1 MSNPKSFH
9 ELSKGSNVAQ
19 KCDEPN
25 GRDKQ
30 QGVKR
35 PLSTPQS
42 PLKIEQ
48 QRRSETLGTNVS
60 NDNLMFSSIYVSF
73 SEYSPWLSEWLFQAN
88 KSPTKTFG
96 LANNNSNSG
105 GPSPPKRG
113 CFTSL
118 DPGSISLNPSQYD
131 KPFPYFRRPKIVG
144 SFSLDGKRKFHHD
157 RSQLKFFDEKKL
169 KDPKSFTNSYKR

>member
-9 ELSKGSNVAQ
+9 ELPKGSNVAQ

-60 NDNLMFSSIYVSF
+60 NDNLMFSSINDSLF
-73 SEYSPWLSEWLFQAN
+73 LSTALDY
-88 KSPTKTFG
+88 
-96 LANNNSNSG
+96 LNN
-105 GPSPPKRG
+105 
-113 CFTSL
+113 
-118 DPGSISLNPSQYD
+118 
-131 KPFPYFRRPKIVG
+131 YFRQINHPQKLLVLQTTIQIVVDHHLQ
-144 SFSLDGKRKFHHD
+144 SEAALHHSIRAQSL
-157 RSQLKFFDEKKL
+157 
-169 KDPKSFTNSYKR
+169 

>member
-9 ELSKGSNVAQ
+9 ELPKGSNVAQ

-60 NDNLMFSSIYVSF
+60 NDNLMFSSVYISF
-73 SEYSPWLSEWLFQAN
+73 
-88 KSPTKTFG
+88 
-96 LANNNSNSG
+96 
-105 GPSPPKRG
+105 
-113 CFTSL
+113 
-118 DPGSISLNPSQYD
+118 
-131 KPFPYFRRPKIVG
+131 
-144 SFSLDGKRKFHHD
+144 
-157 RSQLKFFDEKKL
+157 
-169 KDPKSFTNSYKR
+169 